1 MRWTNHFEHPG
12 DNRYTVFTF
21 PDEGEAEAFRSRLE
35 ALGIAYEAH
44 VDAEEREPYLFA
56 VSKRNFR
63 EALHENHLIKAKT
76 RTKFIPVAGLRWA
89 LLIGTSV
96 VVALAVLG
104 AFRSVRAQ
112 GWELAVEAGVLP
124 AVEGLGMAP
133 IDAVADS
140 LGEPY
145 LGANWVPTGG
155 ARFAVR
161 IVRPLNASWRV
172 ATGLTV
178 QRVGADWDLAFED
191 VDELGNRTGQIVDAS
206 LRLRG
211 VRYRLPVLATTSV
224 RLTNAQRLLAGAGLG
239 LDFTPSDVFTTGSL
253 LIDTA
258 YHDFRVAENR
268 TRLWNVPLIAELGWA
283 IRPDGNS
290 GWNPDQP
297 STRAIRGLY
306 VGLHWSRELFK
317 TRWGEAIWEHQ
328 LSEQTT
334 RLWMGPTAVAFVVRL
349 TLS

>member
-21 PDEGEAEAFRSRLE
+21 PDEAEADAFRSRLE
-35 ALGIAYEAH
+35 ALGIAFESH
-44 VDAEEREPYLFA
+44 VDHDEREPYLFA

-63 EALHENHLIKAKT
+63 EALHENHLIKAQT

-89 LLIGTSV
+89 LLIGTALV
-96 VVALAVLG
+96 VGLAVLG
-104 AFRSVRAQ
+104 AFRTAQAQ
-112 GWELAVEAGVLP
+112 GWELAVEGGVLP
-124 AVEGLGMAP
+124 AVEALGTAP
-133 IDAVADS
+133 IAVNADT
-140 LGEPY
+140 LGEPF
-145 LGANWVPTGG
+145 LGATWLPTGG

-161 IVRPLNASWRV
+161 IVRPLNASWRL

-178 QRVGADWDLAFED
+178 QRMGADWELAFED
-191 VDELGNRTGQIVDAS
+191 VDGLGNRSGQIVNAS

-211 VRYRLPVLATTSV
+211 VRYRLPVIATTSV

-253 LIDTA
+253 LIDSA

-283 IRPDGNS
+283 VRPDGEA
-290 GWNPDQP
+290 GWNPNQP
-297 STRAIRGLY
+297 SSQTIRGFY
-306 VGLHWSRELFK
+306 VGIHWSRELFR
-317 TRWGEAIWEHQ
+317 TRWGEAIWEHE

-334 RLWMGPTAVAFVVRL
+334 RLWMGPTSVAFVVRL